1 MLLLSE
7 KNKHEFDSKIKFQKE
22 GHKYWIN
29 DDGTDLISAT
39 TFIKQFMGKF
49 ETDSVINNIINS
61 NKYMNDPS
69 YRYYKMKPEDIKKSW
84 ENEGNKSSSNGTQLH
99 EDIELF
105 YNNEFFNNSS
115 IEFQHFLNFHEDHKN
130 ELTIYR
136 TEFLIFSEIFKIT
149 GSVDALF
156 LNSDGTYT
164 ICDWKRSKKIKFDS
178 YSEET
183 INKPFEHL
191 LNCNFVQ
198 YSLQLNLYRVILE
211 KFYKFKIRDMF
222 LIVCHPENEND
233 NYLKI
238 EVDRMEDEGELLLCF
253 RKKELIEKGY
263 DIEFDFEEKIEKKI
277 HNLYKTQVNI
287 KKKSTPNK
295 MSGYDIDYDDD
306 EEIAIKPLLLKKKVP
321 ANIIVPPQKSI
332 VDVDIGNGESKTD
345 QLFNKGKKWSD
356 DDDQKLLKLNSDLY
370 DYNDISKLLGRTE
383 NSIRLRILLKAE
395 YEFNNTSKTI
405 QYICDE
411 YKIKE
416 DDLMTFRND
425 KEKEKIEKERQKK
438 IKDSE
443 KEEKKKIE
451 KEKKEAFEKTL
462 NELKFIK
469 PSQKEPEILSEKQ
482 QYAFDL
488 FLKGEN
494 IFITGFGGSGKSF
507 FIKKA
512 CSYYSFRN
520 IGVTSTTGTS
530 AILINGTTLHS
541 FLGIGLGNMEIAEL
555 YLHVKNKSYL
565 HKRWKELEILIID
578 EISMLSPI
586 LFDKLEHLARI
597 IRKNSKP
604 FGGIQLILS
613 GDFFQLPVIGET
625 NSFCFD
631 AESWNKCIPKKNV
644 IYFDKNFRQGDI
656 VFQNILKEIR
666 YGKVSDKTMAILKTR
681 VNAELVNEFGILPT
695 KIFSLNRDV
704 DNENELELNKLSLKN
719 EKLEFMEYE
728 LTYDILKPNLTNV
741 ESKIKKTCNVP
752 FTLQLCV
759 GAQVMLLFNLDLDL
773 KLCNGSRGVVVK
785 FENEL
790 PVVRFLNG
798 LTMVIEHKTWTVEE
812 NKVPVFMFTQIPL
825 KVAFACSGHKSQGL
839 SIDYAQVDLANIFEY
854 GQAYVCL
861 SRVRTLEGLSIK
873 NLNKECFKT
882 NQKVIDFYED
892 LL

>member
-1 MLLLSE
+1 MLLSK
-7 KNKHEFDSKIKFQKE
+7 KNKHEFDSHIKFKKE

-29 DDGTDLISAT
+29 DDCTDLVSAT
-39 TFIKQFMGKF
+39 TFIKQFTRTF
-49 ETDSVINNIINS
+49 DSDSVIKNIIN
-61 NKYMNDPS
+61 NYKYNNEPS
-69 YRYYKMKPEDIKKSW
+69 YIYYKMKPEDIKKLW
-84 ENEGNKSSSNGTQLH
+84 DNEGNQSSNNGTQLH

-105 YNNEFFNNSS
+105 YNEEPHDNSS
-115 IEFQHFLNFHEDHKN
+115 IEFQYFLNFHEEHKN

-149 GSVDALF
+149 GSIDSLF
-156 LNSDGTYT
+156 VNSDGTYT

-178 YSEET
+178 YNEET
-183 INKPFEHL
+183 MKKPFENL
-191 LNCNFVQ
+191 LNCNYVH

-222 LIVCHPENEND
+222 LIVCHPDNEND

-238 EVDRMEDEGELLLCF
+238 NVDRMEEEGELLLCF
-253 RKKELIEKGY
+253 RKNELIGKGY
-263 DIEFDFEEKIEKKI
+263 KINFNFEEKIEKKI
-277 HNLYKTQVNI
+277 HNLNQKQINI
-287 KKKSTPNK
+287 KNSNI
-295 MSGYDIDYDDD
+295 MCDYDDVEN
-306 EEIAIKPLLLKKKVP
+306 EEEVIIRPLLLKKNAKDEPVIEISEP
-321 ANIIVPPQKSI
+321 IKN
-332 VDVDIGNGESKTD
+332 DL
-345 QLFNKGKKWSD
+345 LFNKGKKWTD
-356 DDDQKLLKLNSDLY
+356 EDDQKLLKLNSGLY

-383 NSIRLRILLKAE
+383 NSIRLRILLKAD
-395 YEFNNTSKTI
+395 YEFNNTSKSI
-405 QYICDE
+405 EYVCDE
-411 YKIKE
+411 YNIKE
-416 DDLMTFRND
+416 DDLTAFRND
-425 KEKEKIEKERQKK
+425 KEKEKIERERQKK

-443 KEEKKKIE
+443 KEEKKKKE
-451 KEKKEAFEKTL
+451 KEKIDEFEKTL
-462 NELKFIK
+462 NNLKFN
-469 PSQKEPEILSEKQ
+469 PEPKETEILSEKQ

-512 CSYYSFRN
+512 CSHYSFRN

-597 IRKNSKP
+597 IRKNCKP

-666 YGKVSDKTMAILKTR
+666 YGKVSNETMAILNTR

-704 DNENELELNKLSLKN
+704 DNENERELNKLSLKN

-798 LTMVIEHKTWTVEE
+798 LTMVIEHKIWTVEE

>member
-1 MLLLSE
+1 MKKRKKRKKKKKMLLS
-7 KNKHEFDSKIKFQKE
+7 KTNKHEFDSKIKFQKE

-29 DDGTDLISAT
+29 DVDKDLISAT

-49 ETDSVINNIINS
+49 DSDSAIKNITNS
-61 NKYMNDPS
+61 FKYNNDPG
-69 YRYYKMKPEDIKKSW
+69 YIYYKMIPEDIKQLW
-84 ENEGNKSSSNGTQLH
+84 TDEGNQSSNNGTQLH

-105 YNNEFFNNSS
+105 YNGEPHNNSS

-149 GSVDALF
+149 GSIDALF
-156 LNSDGTYT
+156 VNSDGTYT

-178 YSEET
+178 YNEEK

-211 KFYKFKIRDMF
+211 KFYKLKIRDMF
-222 LIVCHPENEND
+222 LIVCHPDNENE

-238 EVDRMEDEGELLLCF
+238 NVERMEDEGELLLCF
-253 RKKELIEKGY
+253 RKKELIERGY
-263 DIEFDFEEKIEKKI
+263 DINFDFQEKIEKKI
-277 HNLYKTQVNI
+277 QNLIKIQVNI
-287 KKKSTPNK
+287 KNSNK
-295 MSGYDIDYDDD
+295 MSGYGIDYDED
-306 EEIAIKPLLLKKKVP
+306 EEIAIKPLLLKKNAVKEVIP
-321 ANIIVPPQKSI
+321 ILTQRSI
-332 VDVDIGNGESKTD
+332 VDSDAKTD
-345 QLFNKGKKWSD
+345 LLVNKGKKWTEE
-356 DDDQKLLKLNSDLY
+356 DDQKLLKFNSGLY

-383 NSIRLRILLKAE
+383 NSIRLRILLKAD
-395 YEFNNTSKTI
+395 YEFNNTSKNI
-405 QYICDE
+405 EYVCDE
-411 YKIKE
+411 YNIKE
-416 DDLMTFRND
+416 DDLTAFRNN

-438 IKDSE
+438 IKD
-443 KEEKKKIE
+443 EEKKIE
-451 KEKKEAFEKTL
+451 KEKKDEFEKTL
-462 NELKFIK
+462 NELRFEPVK
-469 PSQKEPEILSEKQ
+469 KEPEILSEKQ
-482 QYAFDL
+482 QHAFDL

-512 CSYYSFRN
+512 CSHYSFRN

-597 IRKNSKP
+597 IRKNGKP

-656 VFQNILKEIR
+656 VFQNILNEIR
-666 YGKVSDKTMAILKTR
+666 YGKVSNETMTILNTR

-704 DNENELELNKLSLKN
+704 DNENERELNKLSLKN

-728 LTYDILKPNLTNV
+728 LTYDILKPNLTNI

-798 LTMVIEHKTWTVEE
+798 LTMVIEHKIWTVEE

-854 GQAYVCL
+854 GQSYVCL

-882 NQKVIDFYED
+882 NQKVIDFYKD